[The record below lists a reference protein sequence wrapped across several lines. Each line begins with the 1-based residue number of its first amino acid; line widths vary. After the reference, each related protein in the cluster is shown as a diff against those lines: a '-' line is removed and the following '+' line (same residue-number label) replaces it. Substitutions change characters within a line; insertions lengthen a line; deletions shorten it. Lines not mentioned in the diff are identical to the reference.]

1 MKHFYL
7 LYTFLLS
14 ALLFASCDNISEEER
29 LVYEKPEP
37 AKRVVLLEDFTGQKC
52 TNCPNANELIETL
65 QNDFGDNLVVVGI
78 HGGPLGFK
86 GSAKLLG
93 LATEVGDEY
102 YTHWSLEY
110 QPVGLINRQGA
121 TNYTS
126 WAVKIKEE
134 AAKPTTVSMELSA
147 AHDGT
152 DIDINVSTM
161 GTDGQTVG
169 KLQIYVLEDNITAM
183 QLMPSGT
190 ANYEYVHNHVFRMA
204 ANGTWGEDITV
215 EEGETIKKSVTVP
228 LNSAWNKDN
237 LSIVAFVYN
246 DNGVVQAVKAKVVE
260 AQP

>member
-1 MKHFYL
+1 MKHLHL

-37 AKRVVLLEDFTGQKC
+37 AKRVVLLEDFTGQ
-52 TNCPNANELIETL
+52 NCPNCPKAIELIDTL
-65 QNDFGDNLVVVGI
+65 QNVFGDSLVVVGI
-78 HGGPLGFK
+78 HCGPTGIKENARF
-86 GSAKLLG
+86 LG

-102 YTHWSLEY
+102 YTHWNLEL

-121 TNYTS
+121 TGHTS
-126 WAVKIKEE
+126 WIEKIKEE

-169 KLQIYVLEDNITAM
+169 KLQIYVLEDNIIAL
-183 QLMPSGT
+183 QKMPDGT
-190 ANYEYVHNHVFRMA
+190 YNFEYVHNHVFRMA

-215 EEGETIKKSVTVP
+215 QEGEIIKKSLAVP
-228 LNSAWNKDN
+228 LDDAWNKDN

-246 DNGVVQAVKAKVVE
+246 DNGVVQAVKAKVSQE
-260 AQP
+260 NP

>member
-1 MKHFYL
+1 MKHLHL

-37 AKRVVLLEDFTGQKC
+37 AKRVVLLEDFTGQNCK
-52 TNCPNANELIETL
+52 NCPNANELIETL

-78 HGGPLGFK
+78 HCGPTGIKENARF
-86 GSAKLLG
+86 LG

-102 YTHWSLEY
+102 YTHWNVDF
-110 QPVGLINRQGA
+110 QPKGTINRQGVTEFA
-121 TNYTS
+121 S
-126 WAVKIKEE
+126 WIEKIKEE

-152 DIDINVSTM
+152 DIDINVSTL
-161 GTDGQTVG
+161 GTDGQTIG
-169 KLQIYVLEDNITAM
+169 KLQIYVLEDSIIAL
-183 QLMPSGT
+183 QKMPDGT
-190 ANYEYVHNHVFRMA
+190 YNYEYVHNHVFRMA
-204 ANGTWGEDITV
+204 ANGTWGEDIMV